1 MRVVHAEDRRDQRL
15 MIRLSP
21 RERDVLTHVAQ
32 GRTNVQIATALRI
45 APATAKNHVY
55 RLSSATGLTRIEL
68 AVWAATNPEVLVGG
82 AAATEL
88 RLPALGAV
96 WPAAD

>member
-1 MRVVHAEDRRDQRL
+1 MRVLHAEDRRL
-15 MIRLSP
+15 MVRLSP
-21 RERDVLTHVAQ
+21 RERDVLTYVAQ

-45 APATAKNHVY
+45 SPATAKNHVY

-82 AAATEL
+82 AAAAEL
-88 RLPALGAV
+88 RLPSLEAASA
-96 WPAAD
+96 AAD